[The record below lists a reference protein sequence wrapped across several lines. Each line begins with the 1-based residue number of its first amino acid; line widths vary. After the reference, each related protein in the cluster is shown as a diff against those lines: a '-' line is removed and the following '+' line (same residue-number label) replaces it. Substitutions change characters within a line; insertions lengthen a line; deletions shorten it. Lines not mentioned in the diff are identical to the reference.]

1 MADIRQ
7 IQTQNGTLYN
17 FRDSRVDTLN
27 QFDYGVCT
35 SAADTPYGVQWKS
48 GGTTITGTLVAAAG
62 TMYRIYLVP
71 SEDGEGNDIYD
82 EYITIRNGV
91 DPSYTYTWEKLGSIN
106 LPDLSNY
113 VSKEEAGALAY
124 ENTATGS
131 FTPHGEVS
139 KPSITVTPT
148 KASVPNVTARGTLP
162 SFSVENEVL
171 IFDPGALITL
181 GTSVDVMTDAR
192 AELDNAPV
200 FTGTSETVTVGV
212 SS

>member
-1 MADIRQ
+1 MADVRQ
-7 IQTQNGTLYN
+7 VQTQNGTLYN

-27 QFDYGVCT
+27 QFYYAVCT
-35 SAADTPYGVQWKS
+35 TAADTPYGIQWTS
-48 GGTTITGTLVAAAG
+48 GSSTITGTLVAAEN
-62 TMYRIYLVP
+62 TMYKIYLVP
-71 SEDGEGNDIYD
+71 ASTTGTNDTFD
-82 EYITIRNGV
+82 EYITIKTGT
-91 DPSYTYTWEKLGSIN
+91 DPNFTYSWEKLGSIT

-113 VSKEEAGALAY
+113 VSKNEAGALAY
-124 ENTATGS
+124 EDTASGT

-181 GTSVDVMTDAR
+181 GTSVDVMTGAS